1 MIVPKKGLLN
11 KKKQELHKKYKKIFN
26 SVLTTDIY
34 CDSIATI
41 ILYPVLSVSKK
52 IKKRKVTNMKK
63 LLSALLALTLVFS
76 LSVMAAAEDT
86 TAAPTT
92 AAPTTCCPDPVD
104 TFEELLALIQ
114 SDEFKADLKAATDK
128 LAEIAKDTEKIAPFV
143 DDLLVK
149 IEEKTGVSVADLKT
163 KLGESEIF
171 NAFAKI
177 YMPAIPTTAAP
188 VVTTTVKATEVPK
201 TGSAVGGIAIFAT
214 LSIAA
219 AAAFVC
225 TKKK

>member
-1 MIVPKKGLLN
+1 
-11 KKKQELHKKYKKIFN
+11 
-26 SVLTTDIY
+26 
-34 CDSIATI
+34 
-41 ILYPVLSVSKK
+41 
-52 IKKRKVTNMKK
+52 MKK

-76 LSVMAAAEDT
+76 LSVMAFAAEGDTTT
-86 TAAPTT
+86 TAAPVTTT
-92 AAPTTCCPDPVD
+92 AAPVTTTVCATCPDPVD
-104 TFEELLALIQ
+104 TLEELLALIQ

-177 YMPAIPTTAAP
+177 YMPAIPTTTAAP

>member
-1 MIVPKKGLLN
+1 
-11 KKKQELHKKYKKIFN
+11 
-26 SVLTTDIY
+26 
-34 CDSIATI
+34 
-41 ILYPVLSVSKK
+41 
-52 IKKRKVTNMKK
+52 MKK

-76 LSVMAAAEDT
+76 LSVMAAAEDTTAAPTTAAPTTAAPTTAAPTTAAPT

>member
-1 MIVPKKGLLN
+1 
-11 KKKQELHKKYKKIFN
+11 
-26 SVLTTDIY
+26 
-34 CDSIATI
+34 
-41 ILYPVLSVSKK
+41 
-52 IKKRKVTNMKK
+52 MKK
-63 LLSALLALTLVFS
+63 LLSAILALTLVFS
-76 LSVMAAAEDT
+76 LGVMAFAADETET

-92 AAPTTCCPDPVD
+92 AAPTTAAPTTAAPETTCCPDPVD

-177 YMPAIPTTAAP
+177 YMPAIPTTTAAP